1 MQNTKY
7 YTIIVIAGQCMS
19 LVYVI
24 TARVYLVVM
33 IFYEKPELS
42 GIIAVKLKVS
52 DITNISHIINCQ
64 L

>member
-24 TARVYLVVM
+24 TVRVYLVV
-33 IFYEKPELS
+33 IFFYEKPELS
-42 GIIAVKLKVS
+42 GIIAVKVS